1 MSCTNFQKTDF
12 SNEIF
17 SSTINS
23 FLKKVEQPSCYL
35 GTEFGSVHKDLNK
48 IKLHYLLCFP
58 STYEIGMS
66 FTGFQILYQMI
77 NRDERIFAERAY
89 LPKSDMIDLLKEKD
103 LPLFSLESKTPVNKF
118 DIVAIS
124 LQYELSILGIL
135 EILSL
140 SKIPMLSKDRD
151 ESTPL
156 IIAGGPLCYNP
167 LPFSDFFDA
176 FFVGDA
182 EDTYMDFLNSIIK
195 LKEQGKNRDE
205 ILKEISKIDGVYV
218 PKYYG
223 KIESTLKDNN
233 VKKVKRQIAK
243 DFSKIVPFINPVIPF
258 CEIVH
263 NRLAIEIQRGC
274 VRGCRFCQAGFM
286 YRPVREKTAMQ
297 NLNEIISAIKNTGFE
312 EVSLLSLSTADYS
325 NIIYLLKMLKNSLSL
340 CGETTLSFP
349 STRVDKLGKALLNE
363 VQVTNRKSFTI
374 APEGGTQRIRNIINK
389 GVTEEQIFTACE
401 NAFTLGWKSLKM
413 YFMIGLPFETDEDVL
428 GIADLAIK
436 IKNKFRGKKI
446 VVSVS
451 SFVPKAHTP
460 FERCE
465 QIDTDEVFRRQE
477 LLFSRLREYK
487 IDYRFNKAF
496 TASLEGLVARGDN
509 KLTDLFLEVFKNYP
523 KEEISKEFINREIW
537 EEALEKTNIN
547 LNYYLR
553 ERKED
558 ETLPWKIIDT
568 GINEEFLKSE
578 YNKAKLESLTPDC
591 KKHKCSGCGV
601 CMNFKVKNI
610 IENKEDEDLDTIEE
624 KIKDIKNIFNFKP
637 KEENKNYL
645 VYRLKFQKI
654 NLCKH
659 LSYFE
664 VMGVFTRALRRTDL
678 PLVYSAGFTPRIHF
692 SCSPP
697 VQVGIESK
705 CEFLD
710 LTLHAEILENDLK
723 EKINKELLADLRV
736 LEVKKLDN
744 KDKKVKSIQSKMLFT
759 EYLVKNNLSKPFKL
773 NTNLENIFVEKKQN
787 RKTYQ
792 VPVTNYLEV
801 LENDENKLRFKLKM
815 FEEAMIKP
823 KDAFNYLT
831 GLSLQDFDTL
841 KEKVVLIED

>member
-1 MSCTNFQKTDF
+1 MSMKSNDF
-12 SNEIF
+12 LL
-17 SSTINS
+17 TIKNII
-23 FLKKVEQPSCYL
+23 KKVETPSCYL
-35 GTEFGSVHKDLNK
+35 GTEVGSVHKDLNK

-89 LPKSDMIDLLKEKD
+89 LPKSDMIALLKEKD

-140 SKIPMLSKDRD
+140 SKIPLLSKDRD
-151 ESTPL
+151 ESAPL

-182 EDTYMDFLNSIIK
+182 EDTYMDFLDSIIK

-218 PKYYG
+218 PKYYENNK
-223 KIESTLKDNN
+223 KI
-233 VKKVKRQIAK
+233 KRQIAK
-243 DFSKIVPFINPVIPF
+243 DFSKISPFINPVIPF

-401 NAFTLGWKSLKM
+401 NAFSLGWKSLKM

-428 GIADLAIK
+428 GIAELAIK

-451 SFVPKAHTP
+451 SFVPKTHTP

-465 QIDTDEVFRRQE
+465 QIDTEEVFRRQE
-477 LLFSRLREYK
+477 LLFSRLREHK

-509 KLTDLFLEVFKNYP
+509 NLADLFLEVFKNYP
-523 KEEISKEFINREIW
+523 KEEITKEFINREIW
-537 EEALEKTNIN
+537 EEALEKTNIS

-553 ERKED
+553 ERKEN
-558 ETLPWKIIDT
+558 EELPWKIIDT
-568 GINEEFLKSE
+568 GLNESFLKSE
-578 YNKAKLESLTPDC
+578 FNKAKIESLTLDC
-591 KKHKCSGCGV
+591 KKHSCSGCGV
-601 CMNFKVKNI
+601 CMNLNVKNI
-610 IENKEDEDLDTIEE
+610 IENKEDENLEEIEE
-624 KIKDIKNIFNFKP
+624 KIKDIKSIFNFKP
-637 KEENKNYL
+637 KEENKNYF
-645 VYRLKFQKI
+645 VYRLRFQKI

-692 SCSPP
+692 SFSPP

-710 LTLHAEILENDLK
+710 LTLHSIIKEDELL
-723 EKINKELLADLRV
+723 EKINKELISDLSV
-736 LEVKKLDN
+736 LEVKRLDN
-744 KDKKVKSIQSKMLFT
+744 ENKKVKSIQSEMLFV
-759 EYLVKNNLSKPFKL
+759 EYLVKNNLGVPFNL

-787 RKTYQ
+787 RKTYK
-792 VPVTNYLEV
+792 VAVTNYLEV
-801 LENDENKLRFKLKM
+801 LENNETHLKFKLKM

-831 GLSLQDFDTL
+831 GLELKDFDTI
-841 KEKVVLIED
+841 KESVTLEEN